1 MLKLVT
7 NFVNGK
13 KLGVKAQGF
22 TEGSREKLAEAP
34 ATFISVDNTRA
45 LDTMGELGHFKV
57 VRKVVLP
64 KLSKEFAD
72 GCAVEGEEV
81 LEILTL
87 RLEER

>member
-22 TEGSREKLAEAP
+22 TEGSREKLAGAP

-45 LDTMGELGHFKV
+45 LDTLGELGQFKV

-64 KLSKEFAD
+64 KTQQGVRRWVCSRRRRGPGD
-72 GCAVEGEEV
+72 PDSSP
-81 LEILTL
+81 
-87 RLEER
+87 